1 MPKRTMKC
9 RVCGAEYEAC
19 TSIKAGG
26 PFNWREVACSPE
38 CGEIYLARVNEA
50 RQPKEE
56 KIVHENTFSPA
67 ITFQST
73 VADFSL
79 RDEDGTPEFE

>member
-1 MPKRTMKC
+1 MPRRTMKC

-19 TSIKAGG
+19 TSIKAGS

-50 RQPKEE
+50 RQPKKEE
-56 KIVHENTFSPA
+56 VVHEYTFSPA
-67 ITFQST
+67 I
-73 VADFSL
+73 DFSSH
-79 RDEDGTPEFE
+79 DEDDTPEFE

>member
-1 MPKRTMKC
+1 MPRRTMKC

-50 RQPKEE
+50 RRPKEE
-56 KIVHENTFSPA
+56 EAVREYTFSPVT
-67 ITFQST
+67 TFQST
-73 VADFSL
+73 AVDFSSH
-79 RDEDGTPEFE
+79 DEDGTPEFE